1 MGLAA
6 AAAQAGGVGAGAGA
20 VVAKRIDAMSRREPM
35 LKYKNLDV
43 TRRWRRRQRQRQRWW
58 LRMVACLAAS
68 LAV

>member
-43 TRRWRRRQRQRQRWW
+43 TRRWRRRQRQRWW
-58 LRMVACLAAS
+58 LRMVACLAGS